1 MTLRVPNVGEVLML
15 KNIVNNTA
23 PQNLILMLNTN
34 DVNNFETDVTANYTE
49 ASGAGYANVTLTGTT
64 WAINSADPSNATYAQ
79 QTFTFTGSL
88 GNVYGYF
95 IAETTSG
102 ILKWAE
108 RFSNGPFDIQNNGDQ
123 IKVTPIIT
131 LKDTLD

>member
-15 KNIVNNTA
+15 QNIVNHTA
-23 PQNLILMLNTN
+23 SQDLILMLYTN
-34 DVNNFETDVTANYTE
+34 DVNNYETDVTANYTE
-49 ASGAGYANVTLTGTT
+49 ASGSGYANASLTGASWTV
-64 WAINSADPSNATYAQ
+64 NSADPSNATYAQ
-79 QTFTFTGSL
+79 QTYTFTGSL

-95 IAETTSG
+95 LSETTSG
-102 ILKWAE
+102 ILKWSE